1 MLALPL
7 DSGSIIVQCCIS
19 ALSIKKMTKL
29 IEEAM
34 LFNLPFDRLLLAC
47 SYKAILLSA
56 IASIC
61 LAACQQQEAA
71 APAVV
76 TLTKV
81 TGLKSPESVVQ
92 ADDGKIYVSEI
103 NVFGQDG
110 DGQISVI
117 ENGQLQVFADGL
129 DDPKGL
135 VIIGDSL
142 YVADKTQILKINL
155 ANAAQKEIF
164 VSASAFPKAPQFLND
179 LASDP
184 QGNLYVSD
192 SGDILDS
199 GKGGVIY
206 KINAIGQVSTLIDG
220 ADNALVMS
228 PNGLLADDLGKFLL
242 FVDFT
247 SGVLYTLNT
256 ETAEL
261 TNIEEG
267 FGGGDGLA
275 HHSSGTMYVSDW
287 KNGKIFAISVVGDVT
302 TIGPQYQAAAD
313 IALTKDEHYLM
324 VPDMKA
330 GELDFIDL
338 TAVD

>member
-1 MLALPL
+1 LLKHIGHYLNNPK
-7 DSGSIIVQCCIS
+7 I
-19 ALSIKKMTKL
+19 TKL

-34 LFNLPFDRLLLAC
+34 LFHLPFGRLLLVRSC
-47 SYKAILLSA
+47 KVILFSA
-56 IASIC
+56 IVSMSLMGCKDKETTRRGSDVPSSI
-61 LAACQQQEAA
+61 E
-71 APAVV
+71 
-76 TLTKV
+76 LTKV

-92 ADDGKIYVSEI
+92 ASDGKIYVSEI

-117 ENGQLQVFADGL
+117 ENGQLRVFADGL

-142 YVADKTQILKINL
+142 YVADKTQILKMNL
-155 ANAAQKEIF
+155 ADATQREIF
-164 VSASAFPKAPQFLND
+164 VPARAFPKKPQFLND
-179 LASDP
+179 LEADP

-192 SGDILDS
+192 SGDILGS
-199 GKGGVIY
+199 GKGGAIY
-206 KINAIGQVSTLIDG
+206 KINAVGQVTTLMDG
-220 ADNALVMS
+220 ADHALVMS
-228 PNGLLADDLGKFLL
+228 PNGLLADDIGKFLL
-242 FVDFT
+242 FVDFS
-247 SGVLYTLNT
+247 SGVLYSLNT

-261 TNIEEG
+261 TSIEEG

-275 HHSSGTMYVSDW
+275 HHSSGTIYVSDW
-287 KNGKIFAISVVGDVT
+287 KNGKIFSISVAGDVT

-313 IALTKDEHYLM
+313 IALTKDERYLM

-338 TAVD
+338 TSVD